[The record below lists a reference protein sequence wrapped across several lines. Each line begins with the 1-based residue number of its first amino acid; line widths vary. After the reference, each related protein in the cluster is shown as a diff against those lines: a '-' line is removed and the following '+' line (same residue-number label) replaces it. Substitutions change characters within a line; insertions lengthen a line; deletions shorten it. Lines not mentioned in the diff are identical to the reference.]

1 MAFDGLISEKPCGWI
16 RIALER
22 VIFIESEHGENSF
35 FGEESFESFMRRDV
49 QAIHPLYKPFMNEQL
64 WNDFFE
70 KYILMTREYLLTCLR
85 NPARQ
90 HRYAKRFCKD

>member
-1 MAFDGLISEKPCGWI
+1 
-16 RIALER
+16 
-22 VIFIESEHGENSF
+22 
-35 FGEESFESFMRRDV
+35 MRRDV
-49 QAIHPLYKPFMNEQL
+49 QAIHPLYKPFMNDQL

-70 KYILMTREYLLTCLR
+70 KYILMTREYMLTCLR